1 MAVLPCGRHVPK
13 LGNLHQHVQT
23 SRERQG
29 ASICAQA
36 RVCAQRRGTGI
47 RCPCAAISNGIFLAV
62 LCVIGSPPDI
72 QKSADCCIIMHNM
85 VRENRRYQ
93 YTVLQWLARKNNDD
107 DRDVSDKCPVPM
119 CSMCRWSMQTQRT
132 FSKSGGTMAVASRP
146 LFRKIYYERDVII
159 IWPCRYRKK
168 FKMGRF
174 RLNASVCGP
183 RIQTRIVYSQ

>member
-62 LCVIGSPPDI
+62 LCVNGSPPLTF
-72 QKSADCCIIMHNM
+72 
-85 VRENRRYQ
+85 RNRL
-93 YTVLQWLARKNNDD
+93 TVASSCTTWSEKIAGPSTRSCSGWHGKTTMTTVMYRTTTL
-107 DRDVSDKCPVPM
+107 KCPVSM
-119 CSMCRWSMQTQRT
+119 CSMCRCKRNERSQKVEEQWPLQVGLSFER
-132 FSKSGGTMAVASRP
+132 FTMEETLS
-146 LFRKIYYERDVII
+146 
-159 IWPCRYRKK
+159 
-168 FKMGRF
+168 
-174 RLNASVCGP
+174 
-183 RIQTRIVYSQ
+183 